1 MMGSPLAVTRD
12 THTAEDMRRIASNLK
27 DARQVQRVQAISLVM
42 EGWSRAKAAAFAC
55 VDRQTLRDWVERY
68 NECGVDGLAT
78 LTSPGRPRLLTPN
91 QAEALRQVVI
101 SGPDLGQDGVVR
113 WRCVDLVKQS
123 AVRFCVREVHPSTMA
138 QWLRRL
144 RLTKMTAR
152 PFHPKKD
159 EAAQETFKA
168 NFKAIVEAELP
179 DEVIQNGCP
188 LEVWFQDEARVGQQ
202 GTLSRLWA
210 RLAKGSVRRSRMEWQ
225 GEGPIGS
232 RPAMVRD
239 NWWANASIDG
249 AICPCRRVGA
259 ALVMAT
265 ANTEAMNE
273 HLKAISAQVAPG
285 AHAVLVCDGAG
296 WHAKS
301 KDIVVPANVTLV
313 TLPAYAPE
321 LNPMENVWEF
331 LRDNRFGAQVWRSYK
346 AAVAACCE
354 AWNWFVSDAARIASI
369 GARAWVI
376 L

>member
-12 THTAEDMRRIASNLK
+12 THTAEDLRHIASDLK

-68 NECGVDGLAT
+68 NECGVAGLAT
-78 LTSPGRPRLLTPN
+78 LTSPGRPRLLTPS
-91 QAEALRQVVI
+91 QAEALHQVVI
-101 SGPDLGQDGVVR
+101 SGPDLAKDGVVR

-138 QWLRRL
+138 KWLRRL

-159 EAAQETFKA
+159 EAAQAAFKA
-168 NFKAIVEAELP
+168 NFRAIVQAKLP
-179 DEVIQNGCP
+179 DEVIQNGTP

-210 RLAKGSVRRSRMEWQ
+210 
-225 GEGPIGS
+225 PIGA
-232 RPAMVRD
+232 RLAMVRD
-239 NWWANASIDG
+239 NRRANATIFG

-259 ALVMAT
+259 ALVMDT
-265 ANTEAMNE
+265 ANTEAMNQ
-273 HLKAISAQVAPG
+273 HLKVISAQVAPG

-296 WHAKS
+296 WHAES
-301 KDIVVPANVTLV
+301 KALVVPANVTLV

-331 LRDNRFGAQVWRSYK
+331 LRDNRFGAQVWKSYK
-346 AAVAACCE
+346 AVVAACCD
-354 AWNWFVSDAARIASI
+354 AWNWFVSDPLQIASI
-369 GARAWVI
+369 GTREWVI

>member
-1 MMGSPLAVTRD
+1 MGSPLAVTRD
-12 THTAEDMRRIASNLK
+12 THTAEDLRRIASNLK

-68 NECGVDGLAT
+68 NEYGVAGLAR
-78 LTSPGRPRLLTPN
+78 LTSPGRPRLLTPS
-91 QAEALRQVVI
+91 QDEALHQVVI
-101 SGPDLGQDGVVR
+101 SGPDLNKDGVVR

-123 AVRFCVREVHPSTMA
+123 AIRFCVREVHPSTMA
-138 QWLRRL
+138 KWLRRL

-152 PFHPKKD
+152 PFHPNKD
-159 EAAQETFKA
+159 EAAQAAFKA
-168 NFKAIVEAELP
+168 NFKAIVQAKLP
-179 DEVIQNGCP
+179 DAVIQNGTP

-202 GTLSRLWA
+202 GTLSRIWA
-210 RLAKGSVRRSRMEWQ
+210 
-225 GEGPIGS
+225 PIGS
-232 RPAMVRD
+232 RPALVRD
-239 NWWANASIDG
+239 NRRANATIFG

-259 ALVMAT
+259 ALVMDT

-273 HLKAISAQVAPG
+273 HLKVISAQVAPG

-296 WHAKS
+296 WHAES
-301 KDIVVPANVTLV
+301 KALVIPANVTLV

-331 LRDNRFGAQVWRSYK
+331 LRDNRFGAQVWKSYK
-346 AAVAACCE
+346 AVVAACCE
-354 AWNWFVSDAARIASI
+354 AWNWFVSDPAQIASI
-369 GARAWVI
+369 GTREWVI

>member
-1 MMGSPLAVTRD
+1 
-12 THTAEDMRRIASNLK
+12 
-27 DARQVQRVQAISLVM
+27 
-42 EGWSRAKAAAFAC
+42 
-55 VDRQTLRDWVERY
+55 
-68 NECGVDGLAT
+68 
-78 LTSPGRPRLLTPN
+78 
-91 QAEALRQVVI
+91 
-101 SGPDLGQDGVVR
+101 
-113 WRCVDLVKQS
+113 
-123 AVRFCVREVHPSTMA
+123 VREVHPSTMA
-138 QWLRRL
+138 KWLRRL

-152 PFHPKKD
+152 PFHPNKD
-159 EAAQETFKA
+159 EAAQATFKA
-168 NFKAIVEAELP
+168 NFKATVAAELP
-179 DEVIQNGCP
+179 DEVIQNGLP

-202 GTLSRLWA
+202 GTLSRIWA
-210 RLAKGSVRRSRMEWQ
+210 
-225 GEGPIGS
+225 PIGS

-239 NWWANASIDG
+239 NRRANAYIYG

-273 HLKAISAQVAPG
+273 HLKVISAQVAPG

-313 TLPAYAPE
+313 TLPPYAPE

-346 AAVAACCE
+346 AVVAAVVAACCD
-354 AWNWFVSDAARIASI
+354 AWNWFVSDMARIASI
-369 GARAWVI
+369 GAREWVI

>member
-1 MMGSPLAVTRD
+1 MGSAVAVTRD
-12 THTAEDMRRIASNLK
+12 THTAEDLRRIASTLK

-42 EGWSRAKAAAFAC
+42 EGWSRAKAAAFAY

-68 NECGVDGLAT
+68 NECGVEGLAS

-91 QAEALRQVVI
+91 QAEELRQVVI
-101 SGPDLGQDGVVR
+101 SGPDLNKDGVVR

-138 QWLRRL
+138 KWLRRL

-159 EAAQETFKA
+159 EAAQAAFKA
-168 NFKAIVEAELP
+168 NFKAIVAAELH
-179 DEVIQNGCP
+179 DEVIQNGLP

-210 RLAKGSVRRSRMEWQ
+210 
-225 GEGPIGS
+225 PIGS
-232 RPAMVRD
+232 RPAMVRE
-239 NWWANASIDG
+239 NRRANAYLYG
-249 AICPCRRVGA
+249 AICPCRQVGA

-273 HLKAISAQVAPG
+273 HLKVISAQVTSG

-313 TLPAYAPE
+313 TLPPYAPE

-331 LRDNRFGAQVWRSYK
+331 LRDNRFGAQVWKSYK
-346 AAVAACCE
+346 AVVAACCE
-354 AWNWFVSDAARIASI
+354 AWNWFVSDAAQIASI
-369 GARAWVI
+369 AAREWVI

>member
-1 MMGSPLAVTRD
+1 MGSPLTVTRD
-12 THTAEDMRRIASNLK
+12 THTAEDLRRIASNLK

-68 NECGVDGLAT
+68 NEYDVDGLAS
-78 LTSPGRPRLLTPN
+78 LTSPGRPRLLTPS
-91 QAEALRQVVI
+91 QDEALHQVVI
-101 SGPDLGQDGVVR
+101 SGPDLNKDGVVR

-138 QWLRRL
+138 KWLRRL
-144 RLTKMTAR
+144 RLSKMTAR

-159 EAAQETFKA
+159 KAAQEAFKA
-168 NFKAIVEAELP
+168 NFKTIVQAKLP
-179 DEVIQNGCP
+179 DEVIQHEIP
-188 LEVWFQDEARVGQQ
+188 LEVWFQDEARIGQQ

-210 RLAKGSVRRSRMEWQ
+210 RLAEGSVRRSRMEWQ

-239 NWWANASIDG
+239 NRRANATIFG

-259 ALVMAT
+259 AVVMGT

-273 HLKAISAQVAPG
+273 HLKVSSAQVAPG

-296 WHAKS
+296 WHAES
-301 KDIVVPANVTLV
+301 KTLVVPANITLV

-331 LRDNRFGAQVWRSYK
+331 LRNNRFGAQVWKSYK
-346 AAVAACCE
+346 AVVAACCD
-354 AWNWFVSDAARIASI
+354 AWNWFVSDAAQIASI
-369 GARAWVI
+369 GARKWVI

>member
-1 MMGSPLAVTRD
+1 MRGSALAVTRD
-12 THTAEDMRRIASNLK
+12 THAAEDLRRIASTLK

-68 NECGVDGLAT
+68 NERGVAGLAT
-78 LTSPGRPRLLTPN
+78 RTSPGRPRLLTPS
-91 QAEALRQVVI
+91 QDEALHQVVI
-101 SGPDLGQDGVVR
+101 SGPDLGKDGVVR

-123 AVRFCVREVHPSTMA
+123 AVRFCIREVHPSTMA
-138 QWLRRL
+138 KWLRRL

-159 EAAQETFKA
+159 EAAQAAFKA
-168 NFKAIVEAELP
+168 NFEAIVQAKLP
-179 DEVIQNGCP
+179 AQVIQAGTP

-202 GTLSRLWA
+202 GRLSRLWA
-210 RLAKGSVRRSRMEWQ
+210 
-225 GEGPIGS
+225 PIGS

-239 NWWANASIDG
+239 NRRANAYIYG
-249 AICPCRRVGA
+249 AICPGRRVGA
-259 ALVMAT
+259 ALVMDT

-273 HLKAISAQVAPG
+273 HLKVISAQVAPG

-296 WHAKS
+296 WHAES
-301 KDIVVPANVTLV
+301 KTIVVPANVTLV

-331 LRDNRFGAQVWRSYK
+331 LRDNRFGAQVWKSYK
-346 AAVAACCE
+346 AVVAACCD

-369 GARAWVI
+369 GTREWVI

>member
-1 MMGSPLAVTRD
+1 MMGSAVAVMQD
-12 THTAEDMRRIASNLK
+12 THTAQDLRHIASNLK

-42 EGWSRAKAAAFAC
+42 DGWSRAKAAAFAC

-68 NECGVDGLAT
+68 NEYGVAGLAT
-78 LTSPGRPRLLTPN
+78 LTSPGRPRLLTPS
-91 QAEALRQVVI
+91 QAEELREVVI
-101 SGPDLGQDGVVR
+101 SGPDLGTDGVVR

-138 QWLRRL
+138 KWLRRL

-159 EAAQETFKA
+159 EAAQTAFKA

-179 DEVIQNGCP
+179 DEVMQKRLPI
-188 LEVWFQDEARVGQQ
+188 EVWFQDEARVGQQ
-202 GTLSRLWA
+202 GTLSRMWA
-210 RLAKGSVRRSRMEWQ
+210 
-225 GEGPIGS
+225 PIGS

-239 NWWANASIDG
+239 NRRANAYIYG

-273 HLKAISAQVAPG
+273 HLKVISAQVTPG

-301 KDIVVPANVTLV
+301 KDIVVPTNVTLV
-313 TLPAYAPE
+313 TLPPYAPE
-321 LNPMENVWEF
+321 LNPMENVWAF
-331 LRDNRFGAQVWRSYK
+331 LRDNRFGAQVWKSYK
-346 AAVAACCE
+346 AVVAACCG
-354 AWNWFVSDAARIASI
+354 AWNWFVSDPAQIASI
-369 GARAWVI
+369 GAREWVI

>member
-1 MMGSPLAVTRD
+1 MMGSAVAVTRE
-12 THTAEDMRRIASNLK
+12 THTAEDLRRIASTLK

-68 NECGVDGLAT
+68 NECGVDGLAS

-91 QAEALRQVVI
+91 QAEELRQVVI
-101 SGPDLGQDGVVR
+101 SGPDLDTDGVVR
-113 WRCVDLVKQS
+113 WRCVDLVKQL

-138 QWLRRL
+138 KWLRRL

-152 PFHPKKD
+152 PFHPN
-159 EAAQETFKA
+159 EAAQAAFKA
-168 NFKAIVEAELP
+168 NFKATVAAELP
-179 DEVIQNGCP
+179 DEVIQNGLP

-202 GTLSRLWA
+202 GTLSRIWA
-210 RLAKGSVRRSRMEWQ
+210 
-225 GEGPIGS
+225 PIGS

-239 NWWANASIDG
+239 NRRANAYIYG

-273 HLKAISAQVAPG
+273 HLKVISAQVAPG

-313 TLPAYAPE
+313 TLPPYAPE

-346 AAVAACCE
+346 AVVAACCD
-354 AWNWFVSDAARIASI
+354 AWNWFVSDMARIASI
-369 GARAWVI
+369 GARE
-376 L
+376 